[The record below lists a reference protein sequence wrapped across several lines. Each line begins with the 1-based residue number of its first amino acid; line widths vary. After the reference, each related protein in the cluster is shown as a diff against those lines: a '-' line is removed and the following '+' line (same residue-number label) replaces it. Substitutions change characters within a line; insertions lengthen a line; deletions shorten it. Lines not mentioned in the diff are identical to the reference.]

1 MLSLAQHEGK
11 RRGRTVAVPGGCS
24 TPAKTPTKRPMKASA
39 PGVGRRRRQR
49 QPTSRRRARGGRLG
63 ESDRQNTREQC
74 SGLRTEVGRQRKG
87 LLGAP
92 ARALQGGLFH
102 FFGNLFIYFTF
113 KIFIVLLGSQ
123 YNIDFR

>member
-1 MLSLAQHEGK
+1 MLGLAQHEGK

-24 TPAKTPTKRPMKASA
+24 TPAKTPAKRPMKASA
-39 PGVGRRRRQR
+39 PGVGRRRRRRQR
-49 QPTSRRRARGGRLG
+49 RPTSRRRARGGRLG

-92 ARALQGGLFH
+92 ARALQAGLFH
-102 FFGNLFIYFTF
+102 FFGNLFF
-113 KIFIVLLGSQ
+113 IFLFLNFYSSSWKSVQ
-123 YNIDFR
+123 H